1 MPVYVLPATLTNTHQ
16 SLRRAW
22 HPVALSEEIGE
33 LPSPRRLLGVP
44 YVLFRATDGE
54 PRAFLDMCPHRRA
67 PLSLGTREGDGL
79 RCAYHGWC
87 FGADGKC
94 REIPALGA
102 EAALPPAA
110 KLSAPVGVAER
121 LGVVF
126 VAPEEPLTALPDVA
140 EDHNSDFV
148 RFALEPTRT
157 RSSAGLL
164 IDNFLDFAHF
174 PFVHAGTF
182 GAEES
187 AELRPYEV
195 EREGL
200 GLAVVYE
207 HPFAN
212 REDPGVA
219 AGIRPLVQTRRMTYR
234 YVAPFSASLRL
245 EYVEAPGVNSI
256 GFFIQ
261 PEDDETCRIYTVL
274 WRNDLGEG
282 VADVEAAMAFEQ
294 QVLDE
299 DIRVQSRYHDL
310 SIPLDLRA
318 EVHTRADRN
327 TMELRRVLADFVKA
341 AIGASAEA
349 GDQPDR

>member
-1 MPVYVLPATLTNTHQ
+1 MPPKLTNTHP

-22 HPVALSEEIGE
+22 HPVALSEEVGE
-33 LPSPRRLLGVP
+33 LPSQVLLLGEP
-44 YVLFRATDGE
+44 YVLFRASDGR
-54 PRAFLDMCPHRRA
+54 PRAFVDRCPHRLA

-87 FGADGKC
+87 FGPEGRC
-94 REIPALGA
+94 REIPALGVGA
-102 EAALPPAA
+102 PLPPAA
-110 KLSAPVGVAER
+110 RLSPPAGIEER

-126 VAPEEPLTALPDVA
+126 VAPEPPLTALPEIPEAADA
-140 EDHNSDFV
+140 EFV
-148 RFALEPTRT
+148 RFALEPTRA

-195 EREGL
+195 EREALGFGL
-200 GLAVVYE
+200 VYE

-219 AGIRPLVQTRRMTYR
+219 AGIRPLVQTRRMTFR
-234 YVAPFSASLRL
+234 YGAPFFASLRL
-245 EYVEAPGVNSI
+245 EYVEAPGVNAI

-282 VADVEAAMAFEQ
+282 VADVKAAMAFEQ
-294 QVLDE
+294 EVLDE

-318 EVHTRADRN
+318 EIHTRADRN
-327 TMELRRVLADFVKA
+327 TMELRRILAAFVSA
-341 AIGASAEA
+341 AFESPS
-349 GDQPDR
+349 DPQQPEG